1 MTAMM
6 TFFLVLWIIN
16 ATDKNT
22 KSVIA
27 RYFNPVRLENPAKGQ
42 KGVHNETGAA
52 DPNAKGDDPHAPT
65 SASDRK
71 EPSNAASQADSS
83 GAREKASNPPKGEAQ
98 KSKSMPSEPAEPGDA
113 AHPRPTLSEG
123 ALLADPY
130 GSLDRIAGPPPAPGT
145 RDLLA
150 ASQSQDLSGFRDP
163 FEMQAAQDQESLPPE
178 KSVPQPPPTTRPL
191 SKDAKAA
198 EALSTHKP
206 ELAAP
211 EASATAPSPPSPHS
225 PAGSGDRSPAPAAV
239 QLLKELRAKI
249 SAFAHSQGPMIE
261 VRATKEGLLI
271 SLTDQLNFS
280 MFAIGSAEPQ
290 PQLVRVM
297 DVIAQSLSTRA
308 GRIVLRG
315 HTDGRPYR
323 SPQYDNW
330 RLSEARAQMAYYML
344 TRANL
349 GEKRIERVEG
359 YADHHLRNSADPY
372 AAENRRIEILLQE
385 AER

>member
-1 MTAMM
+1 
-6 TFFLVLWIIN
+6 
-16 ATDKNT
+16 
-22 KSVIA
+22 
-27 RYFNPVRLENPAKGQ
+27 
-42 KGVHNETGAA
+42 
-52 DPNAKGDDPHAPT
+52 
-65 SASDRK
+65 
-71 EPSNAASQADSS
+71 
-83 GAREKASNPPKGEAQ
+83 
-98 KSKSMPSEPAEPGDA
+98 
-113 AHPRPTLSEG
+113 
-123 ALLADPY
+123 
-130 GSLDRIAGPPPAPGT
+130 
-145 RDLLA
+145 
-150 ASQSQDLSGFRDP
+150 
-163 FEMQAAQDQESLPPE
+163 MQAAQDQESLPPE
-178 KSVPQPPPTTRPL
+178 RSVLQPPPTTRPL

-198 EALSTHKP
+198 DAPSERKT
-206 ELAAP
+206 ELAAV
-211 EASATAPSPPSPHS
+211 EASATVPAPTSPHS
-225 PAGSGDRSPAPAAV
+225 SASPDDHSPSPAAL
-239 QLLKELRAKI
+239 QLLKELKAKI
-249 SAFAHSQGPMIE
+249 GAVAHSQGPMID

-297 DVIAQSLSTRA
+297 DVIAQSLFTRA

-372 AAENRRIEILLQE
+372 AAENRRICAGGALKDASLDSHEQARARFYQTAASLTLEDDATVARDLQAIPKAGLDQKDLDLLAAVRRVAAAVY
-385 AER
+385 AEPPPAAMSRPLAKEEGGQDSGSARDCPSGSRSSTRGRRRERGRHS